1 MKKRNLWAMSLI
13 GLALTAC
20 TQDEEINNVIN
31 QGNEDGALVTLKLD
45 VAKQETKGSPGST
58 NQQPGTETENEIKN
72 VTVVVK
78 VGSTTKVVTKTGPE
92 ITSESDGSK
101 SVTFTAPEGE
111 AEFYVYANKGGEVYS
126 PGWATTMTSTGDVS
140 GYYGV
145 SQGFFMSNKDGK
157 AVEHTINEGTENNV
171 NVNIERAAAKVTVES
186 ASTFTDT
193 DFGGTMTAMSFA
205 LGNMVDKFYLLQ
217 QSPISVP
224 SGVAYI
230 PNPDKATSW
239 TEVALGK
246 TAEAG
251 KEGTQDRKL
260 FTGAYCME
268 NIASDGEQDKT
279 TYIKFQTTF
288 TPGKALELQAK
299 DGGNGYTVKS
309 DLKTVS
315 GPASTFYVVL
325 EGEDNITS
333 NYIMK
338 SDLYDGDNAKQ
349 GITLTLARKDGKP
362 VAEGTP
368 ADCYNVTGIEGITK
382 ISLAYENGKCYFGPI
397 WFNMQSDK
405 TSPVYRN
412 DWYHLT
418 VTSVKLP
425 GSPHEPGDGGEIPLE
440 PDVNVT
446 VKATVLDWEWE
457 PRNIE
462 LQ

>member
-13 GLALTAC
+13 GLALAAC
-20 TQDEEINNVIN
+20 TQDEEINNAIN

-45 VAKQETKGSPGST
+45 VAKQETKGSPGAT
-58 NQQPGTETENEIKN
+58 NQQSGTDAENEIKN
-72 VTVVVK
+72 LTVVVK
-78 VGSTTKVVTKTGPE
+78 VGSTTKVVTKTGSE

-145 SQGFFMSNKDGK
+145 SSQGFFMSNKDGK

-224 SGVAYI
+224 SGVTYI
-230 PNPDKATSW
+230 PNLDNATSW
-239 TEVALGK
+239 TTVDLGK
-246 TAEAG
+246 TADEG
-251 KEGTQDRKL
+251 QGGTQDRKL

-268 NIASDGEQDKT
+268 NIASDGKQDKT

-288 TPGKALELQAK
+288 TPGKAIKLESNTGAGDDAPAYKVAAALQEITAPGE
-299 DGGNGYTVKS
+299 D
-309 DLKTVS
+309 D
-315 GPASTFYVVL
+315 PIPTFYVVL
-325 EGEDNITS
+325 AGDDNITS

-338 SDLYDGDNAKQ
+338 SELYQENGTDL
-349 GITLTLARKDGKP
+349 KDGIELTTNTSDIT
-362 VAEGTP
+362 VS
-368 ADCYNVTGIEGITK
+368 GIDGITK
-382 ISLAYENGKCYFGPI
+382 ISLPYTDGKCYFGPI

-412 DWYHLT
+412 DWYHLK
-418 VTSVKLP
+418 VTKVKLP
-425 GSPHEPGDGGEIPLE
+425 GSPQEPGDGGEIPLE

-457 PRNIE
+457 PRDIE